1 LPAPTQ
7 KPSSAADVERGAV
20 ADPSIDAID
29 LAVTG
34 TIADTALTASTATTA
49 VVDKAKPKA
58 KVKKQ
63 VNAAERKVQNKK
75 R

>member
-1 LPAPTQ
+1 LPAPTR
-7 KPSSAADVERGAV
+7 KPSSAADVERGAA
-20 ADPSIDAID
+20 ADPSIDAVD
-29 LAVTG
+29 LADTG

-63 VNAAERKVQNKK
+63 VNRANRHY
-75 R
+75 